1 MGATEAMSEFQRS
14 QLAARAAKNTLERV
28 VDLQAG
34 SGQPW
39 DLVDR
44 FVSEENQ
51 DGVVDLE
58 GIDWLKSGREEAWRQ
73 EGWLIDARRG
83 RTGDDWIK
91 WP

>member
-1 MGATEAMSEFQRS
+1 MSEFQRS

-44 FVSEENQ
+44 FVSADVTHQEESWM
-51 DGVVDLE
+51 VETLE
-58 GIDWLKSGREEAWRQ
+58 DVLDI
-73 EGWLIDARRG
+73 
-83 RTGDDWIK
+83 
-91 WP
+91 